1 VPPVSDVVALIGDR
15 PRPRETFAQVMSH
28 AIVVSQPDASIA
40 AAARAMT
47 ERRSRSIVVVD
58 VVGKPVGV
66 VTGHDLLRVLG
77 DDGASKVADV
87 ISREI
92 LSIEPDATLREAA
105 ERMRHRVHRLVVVD
119 PTPVVA
125 APVGVVS
132 TADIVAA
139 MASVPD

>member
-1 VPPVSDVVALIGDR
+1 LSSL
-15 PRPRETFAQVMSH
+15 
-28 AIVVSQPDASIA
+28 
-40 AAARAMT
+40 RAMT

-58 VVGKPVGV
+58 VVGKPLGV
-66 VTGHDLLRVLG
+66 DTGHDLLRVLG
-77 DDGASKVADV
+77 DDGASKVAEV